1 MVIMLIQF
9 SVENFKSI
17 KERVYLTLMAN
28 NDTEHLEY
36 TAEKGKGRVLKT
48 AVVYGANASGK
59 SNIFAAMTTAI
70 LLVRRSNQSQITEK
84 MNNIVPYVFDEK
96 WRTKPSSFDFIFEV
110 NGTKYNYGFS
120 ADRDRV
126 YSEYLYAYYTS
137 KPSKIFERR
146 NCNDYSFT
154 DKEKK
159 TLNDFVEKNADNK
172 LFLATATAW
181 NYEKTKEPF
190 RWFAELIDTYDNYE
204 ALKQKSFDAYD
215 TDENGSLK
223 KFTTQLLMNAD
234 FNISNYDFE
243 SKTLSG
249 AEVLEILPEK
259 FRMDFSELIEG
270 KQFDL
275 SMIHRFYENDG
286 NTKEMPLNF
295 DFESKGTKNLFYFAP
310 VLMNSFNRGKT
321 IIIDEIDNGLH
332 PLLVEYILHLF
343 YNSEFNK
350 ADAQLIFNTHDVNLL
365 NLDNFRRDQIYFSEK
380 KPENGATDLYS
391 LDEFSPRKNEN
402 VQKGYLQGRYG
413 AVPMISERDN
423 LWKN

>member
-1 MVIMLIQF
+1 MELRNVDIK
-9 SVENFKSI
+9 NFKSI
-17 KERVYLTLMAN
+17 ENIEL
-28 NDTEHLEY
+28 DLEKDCKIIVGLS
-36 TAEKGKGRVLKT
+36 E
-48 AVVYGANASGK
+48 SGK
-59 SNIFAAMTTAI
+59 SNFLTA
-70 LLVRRSNQSQITEK
+70 L
-84 MNNIVPYVFDEK
+84 
-96 WRTKPSSFDFIFEV
+96 RTLDSSFTVDKTYLKEATRKDNNSLVDFELI
-110 NGTKYNYGFS
+110 
-120 ADRDRV
+120 
-126 YSEYLYAYYTS
+126 
-137 KPSKIFERR
+137 
-146 NCNDYSFT
+146 FT